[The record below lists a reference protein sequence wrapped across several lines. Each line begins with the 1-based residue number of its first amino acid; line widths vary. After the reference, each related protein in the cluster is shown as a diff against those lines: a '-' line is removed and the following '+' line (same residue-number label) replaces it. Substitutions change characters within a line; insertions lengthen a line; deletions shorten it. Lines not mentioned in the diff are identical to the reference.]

1 MSLQPPATD
10 CEHMVNEMLTEAL
23 VPLCG
28 ARASITAAEPGKRAG
43 VVAATER
50 VGELGRSG
58 AETKERHAGAQG
70 AAAGYAPMG
79 RNT

>member
-1 MSLQPPATD
+1 MALHELAAPPTD

-28 ARASITAAEPGKRAG
+28 ARASMTAAEPGKHAG
-43 VVAATER
+43 VAAATER
-50 VGELGRSG
+50 GGELGRSG

-70 AAAGYAPMG
+70 AGAG
-79 RNT
+79 